1 MNIKLRYT
9 AQLKDVAKLGT
20 DEIELKEN
28 EGIQF
33 LLNCLV
39 KRYDKGFGAIL
50 FDKEGNYRN
59 SNLIVLNQAQVNYE
73 EDSLLRDG
81 DQVAIMSP
89 ISGG

>member
-20 DEIELKEN
+20 DEIELKEK
-28 EGIQF
+28 EGIQI
-33 LLNCLV
+33 LLNRLV
-39 KRYDKGFGAIL
+39 EKYDKAFGAIL

-59 SNLIVLNQAQVNYE
+59 SNLIVLNRAQVNYE